1 MSPAPWVQSV
11 SSTSQRTSGHFSK
24 TQRPIPWVFSLSEVH
39 TAVYGEHV
47 AGAAIIDF
55 QDADVKWF
63 AKLAL
68 SPDEKSEWTRQ
79 VTLITGPRTY
89 NCK

>member
-1 MSPAPWVQSV
+1 M
-11 SSTSQRTSGHFSK
+11 
-24 TQRPIPWVFSLSEVH
+24 
-39 TAVYGEHV
+39 YGEHV